1 MTSTSN
7 DSRLPRGK
15 IAAVVVTRNRKALLE
30 RCVGAL
36 RTQSHPLDTIIVIDN
51 DSSDGTR
58 VWLSLQADIC
68 VICQGNEGSGGGQ
81 ATGIAKAVDTDHQWI
96 WCMDDDGMP
105 TRDALKELIPFM
117 DYFYHEALWINS
129 LVCDIADPS
138 FLAFELPGVSNRT
151 SEVMQ
156 MGRLVGWSSPFN
168 GTLISRNV
176 VRRVGLPSTQLFIW
190 GEEMEYMRRAAA
202 NGGIVMTATKSHF
215 LHPKSRA
222 VDIWNTPDNQLWK
235 FYYLVR
241 NVGAQTLADG
251 SIRLNRGESIGHALR
266 LYRDLGSH
274 LRPWNWRHAF
284 RRWWIVTRA
293 VLAALRNDL
302 RRRYI

>member
-1 MTSTSN
+1 MTSHTHDSN
-7 DSRLPRGK
+7 RSSSN
-15 IAAVVVTRNRKALLE
+15 IAAVVVTRNRKVLLE
-30 RCVGAL
+30 RCINAL
-36 RTQSHPLDTIIVIDN
+36 RTQSHPLDAIIVVDN
-51 DSSDGTR
+51 DSSDGTTE
-58 VWLSLQADIC
+58 WLSIQQDLY
-68 VICQGNEGSGGGQ
+68 VIRQGNEGSGGGQ
-81 ATGIAKAVDTDHQWI
+81 AAGIARAIDTNHQWV

-105 TRDALKELIPFM
+105 TPDALKELTPFM
-117 DYFYHEALWINS
+117 DYFDCEALWINS

-138 FLAFELPGVSNRT
+138 YLAFEMPSISNRT
-151 SEVMQ
+151 SEVMK

-176 VRRVGLPSTQLFIW
+176 IKRIGLPSTQLFIW

-202 NGGIVMTATKSHF
+202 NGGIVLTATRSHF

-222 VDIWNTPDNQLWK
+222 VDIWNTPDGQLWK

-241 NVGAQTLADG
+241 NVGAQSLPDG

-266 LYRDLGSH
+266 LYRDLLSH
-274 LRPWNWRHAF
+274 VRPWNVRHAF

-293 VLAALRNDL
+293 VLAALRNNL